1 VFKWERQFSSGSTHD
16 IPTFPSPSYA
26 SAAGID
32 ASSTNLQDVDME
44 DDQAK
49 STPDFNVWLDKEM
62 PWLNKEIKST
72 AKSLDVQD
80 TNISVVHIN
89 NTHINI
95 QVNQSSNTNT
105 QNTTSDK
112 QVASSSTN
120 VLADYAVYPP
130 LPPGLVPSAA
140 TVKASGRMSSTSQ
153 QIKDELR
160 EADKLTAQRPSVHEA
175 DKLTIRRTNVQSSLT
190 NRSITNFYGRRGLQ
204 SPQSKALPN
213 SSSKERSLVKWRNM
227 IGKPQMKGSAKK
239 ATKRNLANEVV
250 NTSPAVEEY
259 DRVKM
264 VHKPL
269 KYMKV
274 GKGNN
279 KKN

>member
-1 VFKWERQFSSGSTHD
+1 MFKWERQFSSGSTHD

-32 ASSTNLQDVDME
+32 ASSANLQDVDME

-49 STPDFNVWLDKEM
+49 STPDFSVWLDKEM
-62 PWLNKEIKST
+62 PWLDKEINST

-95 QVNQSSNTNT
+95 QVNQSSNT
-105 QNTTSDK
+105 QNTTPDK

-120 VLADYAVYPP
+120 VLADYAAYPP
-130 LPPGLVPSAA
+130 LPPGLVPSA
-140 TVKASGRMSSTSQ
+140 VKASGRMSSTSQ

-175 DKLTIRRTNVQSSLT
+175 DKLTIRRTNVQSSS
-190 NRSITNFYGRRGLQ
+190 RSITNFYGRRGLQ

-227 IGKPQMKGSAKK
+227 IGKPRMKGSAKK

-264 VHKPL
+264 VHKPQ